1 MSMVIVYLLLLIPLS
16 LSADIVANDGY
27 GDNMNGFDHNFP
39 SVYGECGKKMMY
51 RLKAIKAWRTLIR

>member
-27 GDNMNGFDHNFP
+27 NGDNINGFDHNFP
-39 SVYGECGKKMMY
+39 SVYIWG
-51 RLKAIKAWRTLIR
+51 AWEKNDVSFEGN

>member
-27 GDNMNGFDHNFP
+27 GDNINGFDHNFP
-39 SVYGECGKKMMY
+39 NVYIWG
-51 RLKAIKAWRTLIR
+51 AWEKNDVSFEGNRSLEGH

>member
-39 SVYGECGKKMMY
+39 SVHIWE
-51 RLKAIKAWRTLIR
+51 AWEKNDVSFEGN

>member
-27 GDNMNGFDHNFP
+27 GFDHNFP
-39 SVYGECGKKMMY
+39 NVYIWG
-51 RLKAIKAWRTLIR
+51 AWEKNDVSFEGNRSLEGH